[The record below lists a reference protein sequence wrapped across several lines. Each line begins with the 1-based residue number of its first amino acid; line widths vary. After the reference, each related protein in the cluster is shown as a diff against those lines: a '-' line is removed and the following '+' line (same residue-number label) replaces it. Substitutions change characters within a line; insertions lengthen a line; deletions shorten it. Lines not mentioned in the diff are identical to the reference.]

1 MNTLDVVVAG
11 VDMEVDFDYSAAVT
25 GVYSGPWED
34 SYPDEPEEIEI
45 LAVRCPMPADKDG
58 KPEYVDLL
66 GVLSVDALNDI
77 VDLISDY
84 HNSIRWDDQFEQ
96 HVA

>member
-1 MNTLDVVVAG
+1 
-11 VDMEVDFDYSAAVT
+11 
-25 GVYSGPWED
+25 
-34 SYPDEPEEIEI
+34 
-45 LAVRCPMPADKDG
+45 MPADKNG

-77 VDLISDY
+77 VDSISDY
-84 HNSIRWDDQFEQ
+84 HNSIRWDNQFEQ